1 MPALGYTVVSKDD
14 LLTYKLTDNVSEDAV
29 VETDRHRLVF
39 DRERGGVISWIDK
52 ESGREWVDGEA
63 GYAFGGFVHEEVADR
78 EHETPRKLLSFMDWD
93 PDAVE
98 RRSLWQS
105 GWHARRRTPTAVLS
119 HKIYTTPLGTEVV
132 QVLEQPG
139 VDGPVVTSVFL
150 PNYAD
155 YVEFWGHWRMGLD
168 THPQATYLAFPFALP
183 DATARFDLGGLAVE
197 PGRQQLP
204 GSCMDYFT
212 VQNWVD
218 FSNQDLGVTIA
229 TPDNPMV
236 QLGDFHFAKH
246 QRDVCAR
253 TAHAAR
259 LGDQQLLGDQLPRPP
274 TGPCL
279 RPLSHPAPHRRIQ

>member
-1 MPALGYTVVSKDD
+1 M
-14 LLTYKLTDNVSEDAV
+14 
-29 VETDRHRLVF
+29 
-39 DRERGGVISWIDK
+39 
-52 ESGREWVDGEA
+52 
-63 GYAFGGFVHEEVADR
+63 
-78 EHETPRKLLSFMDWD
+78 
-93 PDAVE
+93 E

-119 HKIYTTPLGTEVV
+119 HKVYTTPLGVEVV

-139 VDGPVVTSVFL
+139 IDGPVVTSVFL

-155 YVEFWGHWRMGLD
+155 YVEFWAHWRMGLD

-246 QRDVCAR
+246 QSEFVLERPM
-253 TAHAAR
+253 
-259 LGDQQLLGDQLPRPP
+259 LLGWVTNSYWETNFRAHQPGRVHAHYRIQPHAGAFDESARPP
-274 TGPCL
+274 L
-279 RPLSHPAPHRRIQ
+279 RPRRGLRRAADPADG